1 MTGSS
6 LLSNSEPEVVHASHE
21 KYKPKNEKV
30 KKNSKVQKKEKPK
43 NADKTKSNGFRR
55 RFLSLFCRCFQN
67 QERNYKN
74 GEMEQSATKKK
85 IAEKDNSQSSFVTI
99 DLND

>member
-6 LLSNSEPEVVHASHE
+6 LLSNPEPEVVLASE
-21 KYKPKNEKV
+21 KYKPKNEKE
-30 KKNSKVQKKEKPK
+30 KKKSKVQKKEKRK

-67 QERNYKN
+67 QERNDKN
-74 GEMEQSATKKK
+74 GEMEQSTTKKK